1 MEHSW
6 SSSTHSL
13 RSCSRRLSWRRTRA
27 ATVPASRAEYAALA
41 TLGIVH
47 TALTGFLFLGGM
59 RRVRT
64 DHVAIL
70 TYVEP
75 VSAVVLAAI
84 FLGEPLTA
92 ATLVGGVLVVA
103 GGVLVA
109 RIESREAYPLE
120 VADAEEPA

>member
-1 MEHSW
+1 MVVEY
-6 SSSTHSL
+6 SL
-13 RSCSRRLSWRRTRA
+13 ASVVLSPFVVA
-27 ATVPASRAEYAALA
+27 AYARGDGPSEPREYAALA
-41 TLGIVH
+41 TLGVVH

-75 VSAVVLAAI
+75 VSAVVLAAV
-84 FLGEPLTA
+84 FLAEPLTR
-92 ATLVGGVLVVA
+92 ATIAGGALVVA